1 MAVLNEDQA
10 KIAPPELDP
19 PREPS
24 TSLTRRFMMRKGS
37 YLLAATLFLATSSL
51 LAAALWPALAWLA
64 VVVAAIVGC
73 IAAGVVRIAYEW
85 ERVVVLR
92 FGQFSRVVGPGL
104 YFTIPIIE
112 QVVLHVDQRI
122 STTPFLNEH
131 ALTSDLAPVDVDA
144 VVFWMVWDAKA
155 AYTQVVNYPV
165 AVSWAAQTALRDSIG
180 RIGLTDLPM
189 KRKQL
194 DHEIQDSLEQ
204 KVADWGISVI
214 SVEIRDIRI
223 PGDLQDAMSRAA
235 QAERERDARIMLAEA
250 EKEISQMFVE
260 AAETYQGNDAALLL
274 RTANLLYEGVKDS
287 GGMIVVP
294 SSFTESVGEIERLAK
309 RMSS

>member
-1 MAVLNEDQA
+1 MAALNEDQA
-10 KIAPPELDP
+10 KIAPPAL
-19 PREPS
+19 EPKQETS
-24 TSLTRRFMMRKGS
+24 VSLTRRLAMRKGA
-37 YLLAATLFLATSSL
+37 YLLAAVLFLATSSA
-51 LAAALWPALAWLA
+51 LAMALWPVIGWPAVAVAVIAGWL
-64 VVVAAIVGC
+64 VADA
-73 IAAGVVRIAYEW
+73 VRIAYEW

-92 FGQFSRVVGPGL
+92 FGQFHRVVKPGPYL
-104 YFTIPIIE
+104 TIPVIE

-194 DHEIQDSLEQ
+194 DHEIQESLEQ

-214 SVEIRDIRI
+214 SVEIRNIGI

-250 EKEISQMFVE
+250 EKEVSHMFVE
-260 AAETYQGNDAALLL
+260 AAETYQGNDTALLL

-309 RMSS
+309 RMAR

>member
-1 MAVLNEDQA
+1 MATLNEDQA
-10 KIAPPELDP
+10 KIAPPAPE
-19 PREPS
+19 RKEPS
-24 TSLTRRFMMRKGS
+24 SISLAGRLAMRKGA
-37 YLLAATLFLATSSL
+37 YLLAAVLFCATASL
-51 LAAALWPALAWLA
+51 LTLALWPLIGWPC
-64 VVVAAIVGC
+64 VVVAV
-73 IAAGVVRIAYEW
+73 IAGWLVADAVRIAYEW

-92 FGQFSRVVGPGL
+92 FGQFHRVVNPGPYL
-104 YFTIPIIE
+104 TIPVIE

-122 STTPFLNEH
+122 CTPPFLNEH

-194 DHEIQDSLEQ
+194 DHEIQESLEQ
-204 KVADWGISVI
+204 KVSDWGISVI

-250 EKEISQMFVE
+250 EKEVSHMFVE
-260 AAETYQGNDAALLL
+260 AAETYQGNDTALLL

-309 RMSS
+309 RMAR